1 MGKPTGFMDYK
12 RQELALRPPQERI
25 KDWEEIKTSSLP
37 HKEELQKQAARCMDC
52 GIPFCHSGVMLGKA
66 LSGCPLHNLM
76 PEFNDFVYQGLDH
89 FAYARLNK
97 TNNFPEFTSHVCPA
111 PCEGACSA
119 SLAGSAVSIR
129 NLEQYIIETA
139 FAEGYVKPNKPTHRS
154 GQKVAVIGS
163 GPAGLTVAGDLA
175 KMNFAV
181 TILEGQSEPGGILLF
196 GIPEFRLQKD
206 VVRREITEL
215 LHLGVEIKTNM
226 LVGPDFT
233 VDDLFEQGYDAVFMG
248 TGTSLPRTLD
258 IPGKELSGI
267 LTATY
272 FLRMVVL
279 SDSGKLDE
287 SETLLHDGDNVVVIG
302 AGNVAMDAA
311 RTAIRRGAENVTIVY
326 HKTEAEISS
335 FPSEYEAAVKEGVQF
350 NFLKQPIAYLNK
362 KQMRALNN
370 IRRKP
375 AESDETDLAG
385 LLVQNITK
393 TDDGQFVTEGG
404 QEVIPCDCV
413 ILAIGQRPAARI
425 VSTTKGIQV
434 DDRGFVITRER
445 PYGMTTRAGVFS
457 SGDVV
462 HGPATVVLAMKES
475 KKVAAGIAQYID
487 AKKLLEDCCED

>member
-1 MGKPTGFMDYK
+1 MALHIMDEANRCLQCK
-12 RQELALRPPQERI
+12 VPQC
-25 KDWEEIKTSSLP
+25 
-37 HKEELQKQAARCMDC
+37 QK
-52 GIPFCHSGVMLGKA
+52 
-66 LSGCPLHNLM
+66 GCPIHTNIPL
-76 PEFNDFVYQGLDH
+76 
-89 FAYARLNK
+89 AIRLLKENK
-97 TNNFPEFTSHVCPA
+97 LNEAGKMLFENNPLTTVCSLVCNHENQ
-111 PCEGACSA
+111 CEGHCVLGRKGAPVHFS
-119 SLAGSAVSIR
+119 SIE
-129 NLEQYIIETA
+129 NYISTTYA
-139 FAEGYVKPNKPTHRS
+139 NQMTNGPAKSNGMR
-154 GQKVAVIGS
+154 VAIIGS
-163 GPAGLTVAGDLA
+163 GPAGITIAIILA
-175 KMNFAV
+175 RYGYQV
-181 TILEGQSEPGGILLF
+181 TIFEGKDKIGGVLRY